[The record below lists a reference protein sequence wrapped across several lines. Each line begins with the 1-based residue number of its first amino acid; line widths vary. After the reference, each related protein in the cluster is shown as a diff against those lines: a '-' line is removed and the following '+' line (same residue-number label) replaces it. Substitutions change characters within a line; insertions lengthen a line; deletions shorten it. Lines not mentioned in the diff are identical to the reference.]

1 MAAIQ
6 VHRWTR
12 EEYERMAEA
21 GVFEP
26 GKRVELLDGEIF
38 EMTPQGSYHVTAVLL
53 IQLVLQRSVGDSY
66 VVRTQFPLALDPLS
80 EPEPDVAVVAG
91 TPRDFVLAH
100 PASAL
105 LAVGVADTTLAHDRE
120 RKGSLHAR
128 AGILD
133 YWIVNLVD
141 RCLEV
146 YRDPEPSPDTPYG
159 WRCRSVERYVT
170 GQSVSPLAFADVR
183 ILVADLLP

>member
-1 MAAIQ
+1 MEAIQ
-6 VHRWTR
+6 AHRWTR

-38 EMTPQGSYHVTAVLL
+38 ELTPQGSLHVTGVLL
-53 IQLVLQRSVGDSY
+53 AQEALEKALQGTY
-66 VVRTQFPLALDPLS
+66 GVRTQFPLAVDPLS

-105 LAVGVADTTLAHDRE
+105 LLVEVADTTLAYDRE
-120 RKGSLHAR
+120 RKGSLYAR

-133 YWIVNLVD
+133 YWIVNLID

-159 WRCRSVERYVT
+159 WRYRSVERYVT

>member
-1 MAAIQ
+1 MEAIQ

-53 IQLVLQRSVGDSY
+53 VQLVLQRSVGDSY

-105 LAVGVADTTLAHDRE
+105 LVVEVADTTLAHDRE
-120 RKGSLHAR
+120 RKGSLYAR

-133 YWIVNLVD
+133 YWIVNLAD

-146 YRDPEPSPDTPYG
+146 RREPQPSPDAPYG
-159 WRCRSVERYVT
+159 WQYRSLERHVT
-170 GQSVSPLAFADVR
+170 GHSVSPLALPDVR